1 MEIKD
6 YLDIPRK
13 CVICKNVIHKE
24 ELKKHTCFS
33 NYPYICVDENG
44 YLCPQREDETI
55 IYEPASSHSTATVC
69 EDIEELLISN
79 VKKRRELWDHTLPI
93 TKRSR
98 NVIATHWQE
107 ISKELNGILTPDAA
121 CKKWRY
127 LKDSY
132 MRIRND
138 VTKKKSGLAV
148 SKPVKWKWYE
158 YMKFLHDTQDSHN
171 TATNIPSKS
180 SDCASTSEIS
190 ELEEDAA
197 HMQKRRKRSN
207 NSDML
212 ETLSSI
218 MREPIKIDTSSLQAE
233 KTVRAPESA
242 QSQDNI
248 TNIIIV
254 IENLLRE
261 FPDNEGFLFALKL
274 LQSTSEKGNQLRKKV

>member
-1 MEIKD
+1 MNIKD
-6 YLDIPRK
+6 YLNLPRK
-13 CVICKNVIHKE
+13 CAICKTIISDKE
-24 ELKKHTCFS
+24 ILEKHICFC

-44 YLCPQREDETI
+44 HLCPQREDETI
-55 IYEPASSHSTATVC
+55 IYEPASSHSTAAVC

-79 VKKRRELWDHTLPI
+79 VRKRRALWDHTLPI
-93 TKRSR
+93 AKRSR
-98 NVIATHWQE
+98 DIITTHWQE
-107 ISKELNGILTPDAA
+107 ISKELNGILTPNAA

-127 LKDSY
+127 HKDSY
-132 MRIRND
+132 TRICND
-138 VTKKKSGLAV
+138 VIKKKSGSAT

-190 ELEEDAA
+190 EFEEEAA

-218 MREPIKIDTSSLQAE
+218 MREPIKIETSLQAE
-233 KTVRAPESA
+233 KTVRAPEPA
-242 QSQDNI
+242 QDNI

-254 IENLLRE
+254 IGNLLRE
-261 FPDNEGFLFALKL
+261 FPNNEGFSFALKL
-274 LQSTSEKGNQLRKKV
+274 LHLTSEKGDQLRKKI